1 MWVGVRKMKTVEV
14 RSLLSDEPREVK
26 VEEQFQ
32 NAFKTWYE
40 LFVKRTNK
48 EPTLIDVFYAG
59 YVLANPSVRNMF
71 RVQIKEKRK
80 NDYS

>member
-1 MWVGVRKMKTVEV
+1 MKTVEV
-14 RSLLSDEPREVK
+14 RSLLNESIREIGM
-26 VEEQFQ
+26 EESMLNTFR
-32 NAFKTWYE
+32 TWYE
-40 LFVKRTNK
+40 MFVKKTNR